1 MKEFQTIS
9 TVEILNAAYMHI
21 LDKYLRKSDQLAVQH
36 NDITEYWLKRYKS
49 QMDELHAEILKLEKE
64 MRING

>member
-21 LDKYLRKSDQLAVQH
+21 LDKYLRKSDQLALQP
-36 NDITEYWLKRYKS
+36 NDLTEYWLKRYKS
-49 QMDELHAEILKLEKE
+49 QMDELHEEILKLEKE
-64 MRING
+64 MRTKG

>member
-21 LDKYLRKSDQLAVQH
+21 LDKYLRKSDQLALQP
-36 NDITEYWLKRYKS
+36 NDITEYWVKRYKS
-49 QMDELHAEILKLEKE
+49 QMDELHEEILKLEKE
-64 MRING
+64 MRTNG

>member
-21 LDKYLRKSDQLAVQH
+21 LDKYLRKSDQLALQP
-36 NDITEYWLKRYKS
+36 NDLTEYWLKRYKS
-49 QMDELHAEILKLEKE
+49 QMDELHEEILKLEKE
-64 MRING
+64 MRTNG